1 MRPSQRP
8 DVSPAAIPADLR
20 AKVMPAVLDELARW
34 GVERFSV
41 EAMAER
47 HRLDV
52 ATIYHYWGN
61 RQQLIVDAAVRDA
74 EVFRSTL
81 DTGSLRG
88 DLLALARTIAADVN
102 TPIGRTFHR
111 VMVMDSR
118 VGGHHDGETRMMF
131 WQHRFSVIRS
141 VIDRARERGEVR
153 QGVPT
158 VAAVQIVT
166 APIYVRSLYMEDPV
180 DDAYCVAIADLAW
193 HALRKQ

>member
-1 MRPSQRP
+1 MRPSQSP
-8 DVSPAAIPADLR
+8 DVAPVDIPADLR
-20 AKVMPAVLDELARW
+20 ARVMPAVLDELARW

-47 HRLDV
+47 HHLDV
-52 ATIYHYWGN
+52 ATIYRYWGN
-61 RQQLIVDAAVRDA
+61 RQKLIVDAAVRDA
-74 EVFRSTL
+74 DMFRAAI

-88 DLLALARTIAADVN
+88 DLLALARTLAADVN

-118 VGGHHDGETRMMF
+118 AGHHDGETRMLF
-131 WQHRFSVIRS
+131 WQRRFSVLRT
-141 VIDRARERGEVR
+141 VIDRARARGELR
-153 QGVPT
+153 EGVHT
-158 VAAVQIVT
+158 VAAIQIVT

-180 DDAYCVAIADLAW
+180 DDGYCLAIADLAW